1 MNVTLELID
10 AASGAAIATDEV
22 RIETLPERFEG
33 LDTHL
38 TVGDAQYSVV
48 GADPS
53 SRDDIAKAGRVRL
66 LLSRVEQVDPR
77 TILFSV
83 PTLEDS
89 AAPIDPAGDHAG
101 AIAIHEDDWRQIELL
116 SAAQREAVDAEL
128 SDIRAVKS
136 AHHKGHGYEKLHVRR
151 RVPAPLDGVTLPLK
165 EVVEAMGAQPRA
177 LSIRG
182 VGVVRDGF
190 ALPLGDALVYGTAP
204 GGAVAQLCIHGVP
217 DDVVGLLH
225 AIARKHHLVLVEWC
239 AARVLRAHDAGFVA

>member
-38 TVGDAQYSVV
+38 TVGEAQYSVV

-53 SRDDIAKAGRVRL
+53 SREDIAKAGRVRL
-66 LLSRVEQVDPR
+66 LLTRVEQVDPR

-89 AAPIDPAGDHAG
+89 SAPIEPTGDHAS

-116 SAAQREAVDAEL
+116 SAAQREAVDAVA
-128 SDIRAVKS
+128 DIPRGEVGAPQGPRLREAPRAPQGPR
-136 AHHKGHGYEKLHVRR
+136 APRR
-151 RVPAPLDGVTLPLK
+151 RDPPP
-165 EVVEAMGAQPRA
+165 
-177 LSIRG
+177 
-182 VGVVRDGF
+182 
-190 ALPLGDALVYGTAP
+190 
-204 GGAVAQLCIHGVP
+204 
-217 DDVVGLLH
+217 
-225 AIARKHHLVLVEWC
+225 
-239 AARVLRAHDAGFVA
+239 